1 MIKIIISLIVG
12 YIIGEVL
19 AYRRNR
25 TQCLNCGGHNTE
37 HLASGAGYGG
47 GEYQYAVRH
56 WEGYRCKDCEKF
68 FSAQIK
74 LDK

>member
-25 TQCLNCGGHNTE
+25 KQCLNCGGHNTE
-37 HLASGAGYGG
+37 NLASGHSDGG
-47 GEYQYAVRH
+47 GEYKYAVCH
-56 WEGYRCKDCEKF
+56 WEGYRCKDCGKF
-68 FSAQIK
+68 FSATIK